1 MTTVRAGYEAC
12 VAVNPSD
19 PSNIIVSG
27 PAVGNPAAV
36 AAVSFD
42 GGTSWR
48 FGNASS
54 CLGCIVKSAYGFVD
68 PVASFDSNGDAY
80 VGTIDNGTM
89 EWLFKSTDGGN
100 SFLLTSPFL
109 TLGDDLL
116 VYPTGAIVHPCTQG
130 LPPYRDY
137 PAVIADPYP
146 TSPLRNNVYV
156 LVRPGARLNP
166 TTCEFGTAFER
177 STDGGKTWG
186 SGMWL
191 GPSYFGSDFALS
203 DNRGM
208 AVAPDGTVFLS
219 GLGYCGALGDAAGL
233 KSTNGGGSFQE
244 ICPSIPTI
252 GVNSVE
258 VAAVSAN
265 TVYVVVY
272 GDNGTGER

>member
-1 MTTVRAGYEAC
+1 MFRASEVEFFHVSLSWRSFRESIVVLLLTLLTISSVSAAQAIGVVSSPRRELTMQASQQTSVSVPSINMTTVRAGYEAG
-12 VAVNPSD
+12 VAVNPAD

-109 TLGDDLL
+109 KRL
-116 VYPTGAIVHPCTQG
+116 PCSS
-130 LPPYRDY
+130 R
-137 PAVIADPYP
+137 
-146 TSPLRNNVYV
+146 
-156 LVRPGARLNP
+156 
-166 TTCEFGTAFER
+166 
-177 STDGGKTWG
+177 
-186 SGMWL
+186 
-191 GPSYFGSDFALS
+191 
-203 DNRGM
+203 
-208 AVAPDGTVFLS
+208 
-219 GLGYCGALGDAAGL
+219 
-233 KSTNGGGSFQE
+233 
-244 ICPSIPTI
+244 
-252 GVNSVE
+252 
-258 VAAVSAN
+258 
-265 TVYVVVY
+265 
-272 GDNGTGER
+272 